1 MLKLLTTITLFFF
14 ALTAHAAS
22 YEEMNQQVLA
32 FEQSGQARFAP
43 ASMQRVKAFQG
54 ASLLAFEEQ
63 GGFAEKQEQSENLQR
78 AIDKTLTTL
87 EDAKNNALSF
97 QHTFPELLTLEKQAK
112 KALVYHHNPQSLPE
126 PNVQALFNDAQS
138 HMNTAISTT
147 EKGKLNQARQAAKKA
162 TIFFNKTIDA
172 AMPGLIE
179 QTERALSHARSMNAD
194 DYAPRTYDKAEQAF
208 EQLESYAE
216 DIAQPQEK
224 REGISRP
231 EHIGYALEMAVYSQK
246 IAIKVKDW
254 KRSQAS
260 YEKLYLDARQ
270 DRLNLAK
277 AMKLPLDYENVEV
290 DISGADLLTHV
301 QKLQHDLDQERQARA
316 DDLANMDE
324 QFQEKLEQKLHEQ
337 RLKDQQG
344 FQAKVANIK
353 ASFNSKLER
362 ETFEKKRQ
370 QKIRDLFK
378 KDEAEIIS
386 NLDGSLMIRAKKIKF
401 GSSSSKVDGAYFD
414 FLGRIKE
421 ALDLYPERNI
431 TIEGH
436 TDSSGD
442 AKVNRKLSLA
452 RAEAVLEF
460 LVAAGLDAER
470 IKALGY
476 GEVKP
481 IATNM
486 YKKGR
491 AMNRRIDIIIQAPQ

>member
-1 MLKLLTTITLFFF
+1 MKHFFF
-14 ALTAHAAS
+14 VLFLLSFASLGNAAT
-22 YEEMNQQVLA
+22 YEEMNQQVES
-32 FEQSGQARFAP
+32 FEKSGQARFAP
-43 ASMQRVKAFQG
+43 ATMKRVKAFQG
-54 ASLLAFEEQ
+54 ASMLAAEEQ
-63 GGFAEKQEQSENLQR
+63 SGFDQQDQPSNPLQR
-78 AIDKTLTTL
+78 TIDKTLTTL
-87 EDAKNNALSF
+87 NDAKNNALSF
-97 QHTFPELLTLEKQAK
+97 KQTFPELLNLEKQAN

-126 PNVQALFNDAQS
+126 PNVQTLSHDAQAQ
-138 HMNTAISTT
+138 MTIAISAT

-179 QTERALSHARSMNAD
+179 QTERALSQARSTNAKE
-194 DYAPRTYDKAEQAF
+194 YAPKTYGEADQAF
-208 EQLESYAE
+208 EQLETYAE
-216 DIAQPQEK
+216 NIIQPKDK
-224 REGISRP
+224 REAIPRP
-231 EHIGYALEMAVYSQK
+231 EKIGYALEMAVYSQK

-254 KRSQAS
+254 KRYQGT
-260 YEKLYLDARQ
+260 YEKLFLAAKQ

-277 AMKLPLDYENVEV
+277 AMHIPLDFDNVEV
-290 DISGADLLTHV
+290 DISSDELLKHV
-301 QKLQHDLDQERQARA
+301 QKIQHDFIQERQAHA
-316 DDLANMDE
+316 DDLANTNEM
-324 QFQEKLEQKLHEQ
+324 FQEKLEQRLHEQ

-370 QKIRDLFK
+370 QKVRDLFQK
-378 KDEAEIIS
+378 GEVEIIA
-386 NLDGSLMIRAKKIKF
+386 NLDGSLMIRAKKIRF
-401 GSSSSKVDGAYFD
+401 GSNSSKVDGQYFD

-431 TIEGH
+431 IIEGH

-442 AKVNRKLSLA
+442 AKENRKLSLG
-452 RAEAVLEF
+452 RAEAVQEF
-460 LVAAGLDAER
+460 LIAAGIDSER

-491 AMNRRIDIIIQAPQ
+491 ALNRRIDIIIQAAQ